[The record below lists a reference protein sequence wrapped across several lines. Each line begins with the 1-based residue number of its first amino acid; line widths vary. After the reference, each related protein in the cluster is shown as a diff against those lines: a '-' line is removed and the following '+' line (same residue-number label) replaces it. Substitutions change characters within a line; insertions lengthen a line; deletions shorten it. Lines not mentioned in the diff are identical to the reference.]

1 MIWTHRRLFYKGEG
15 KDEKA
20 VCIFLAIVLCAICM
34 MEAGI
39 FGAIVGAIGGYCLG
53 AKITS

>member
-1 MIWTHRRLFYKGEG
+1 MK
-15 KDEKA
+15 KA
-20 VCIFLAIVLCAICM
+20 ICIFWAIVLGAICM

-39 FGAIVGAIGGYCLG
+39 FGAIVGAILGYCLG